1 MSGLKGLVA
10 FLLLAFVPAAI
21 GAFFPAPGYYA
32 ELTTPEWAPPDWL
45 FGPVWTALYVLIGLA
60 AWLVWRSA
68 GIHPWAHG
76 LWLVQLV
83 LNGAWTPLFFGLQQ
97 PAVALVGIAA
107 LWLAIVATI
116 VAFWRIRP
124 LAGAILL
131 PYLAWVSFATALNV
145 EIWRL
150 NPGG

>member
-1 MSGLKGLVA
+1 MISVVV
-10 FLLLAFVPAAI
+10 FLLIAFVPAAI
-21 GAFFPAPGYYA
+21 GALFPAPGYYA
-32 ELTTPEWAPPDWL
+32 ELSKPDWAPPDWL

-60 AWLVWRSA
+60 AWLVWRTV
-68 GIHPWAHG
+68 GLHRWAHG

-83 LNGAWTPLFFGLQQ
+83 LNAAWTPLFFGLQE
-97 PAVALVGIAA
+97 PVVALVGIAA

-131 PYLAWVSFATALNV
+131 PYLAWVSFATALNF